1 MISTQALQEIVERS
15 GLQKKQIAEASGV
28 KAPQI
33 NNSLAGK
40 SVGSD
45 LLARYADA
53 CGFSLALV
61 PKDEVKFLSDSS
73 ILIDSAETAYAVE
86 VLGADDGAVEL
97 GAFRTEKEAYSF
109 LADYQS
115 KHAGDFL
122 RVVKREV
129 PR

>member
-1 MISTQALQEIVERS
+1 MDGISAFKKMIEGCQLRKAQICSMVGASSQAL
-15 GLQKKQIAEASGV
+15 
-28 KAPQI
+28 
-33 NNSLAGK
+33 NSALHAKGI
-40 SVGSD
+40 GSD
-45 LLARYADA
+45 KLASYAVV
-53 CGFSLALV
+53 CGFRLVLV
-61 PKDEVKFLSDSS
+61 PEEEAGSLSEDV
-73 ILIDSAETAYAVE
+73 IFIDGPVAEYAVE
-86 VLGADDGAVEL
+86 VLGADDGTVEL